1 MHASVIAFLAI
12 AGAVYGAGLTALWR
26 RGRRRSVRPW
36 QAASF
41 VVGWLVVAFALVSP
55 LHDMSE
61 TLFSAHMIQHEL
73 LMVIAAPLLVLGRPV
88 VVMLWGF
95 PKHVRHALGGA
106 SRNRVFRSG
115 WHALSAPFDAWL
127 IHGVAIWIWH
137 IPRLF
142 EASLESE
149 FVHAAQHVTFMGS
162 ALLFW
167 WTIIYPA
174 RRAARGMSV
183 IYLFT
188 TAVHTGV
195 LGALITMARSPW
207 YTQYADRAA
216 AYGLTPL
223 ADQSLAGMVMWI
235 PASLAYLIA
244 TLLIVR
250 QWLVDSD
257 VFVNWGQTP
266 IVRIHDVEAAIP
278 SSSTTAVREVQ
289 SSA

>member
-1 MHASVIAFLAI
+1 MHAGVIAFLMT
-12 AGAVYGAGLTALWR
+12 AGAVYGVGLTALWR

-36 QAASF
+36 QAAAF
-41 VVGWLVVAFALVSP
+41 AVGWVVVCFALVSP
-55 LHDMSE
+55 LHEMSE
-61 TLFSAHMIQHEL
+61 VLFSAHMVQHEL

-95 PKHVRHALGGA
+95 PRQVRHALGRA

-115 WHALSAPFDAWL
+115 WSALSAPFDAWL
-127 IHGVAIWIWH
+127 IHGAAIWVWH
-137 IPRLF
+137 LPRLF

-149 FVHAAQHVTFMGS
+149 AVHAAQHVTFMAS

-183 IYLFT
+183 LYLFT
-188 TAVHTGV
+188 TAVHSGV

-207 YTQYADRAA
+207 YAQYADRTA

-235 PASLAYLIA
+235 PASLAYLSA
-244 TLLIVR
+244 ALLVVR
-250 QWLVDSD
+250 QWLADSD
-257 VFVNWGQTP
+257 VEARQADRRVSRFAIN
-266 IVRIHDVEAAIP
+266 RIVEASPLTGRGA
-278 SSSTTAVREVQ
+278 STLDL
-289 SSA
+289 